1 MIIIDFQLPQS
12 IFNEYK
18 NHNIAEES
26 AAVIEETFFLA
37 PIRMQVNGVELL
49 QSEYRSIDNQ
59 IIIIPWLDVP
69 LLGFAMDGQR
79 KIEKACAGEWVR
91 FDLPDVGGFLDFSPE
106 SENSL
111 QITSDL
117 GQVSVHVNHNELMGE
132 FLVFVQRVKDS
143 IRQAVP
149 DILHHPILGKW
160 IRS

>member
-59 IIIIPWLDVP
+59 IIIIPWLVCSASKALP
-69 LLGFAMDGQR
+69 WMDKG
-79 KIEKACAGEWVR
+79 KSKKACAGEWVR

-106 SENSL
+106 SEKLSADNIRFRPSICAC
-111 QITSDL
+111 QSQRID
-117 GQVSVHVNHNELMGE
+117 GRVSGICPTCK
-132 FLVFVQRVKDS
+132 R
-143 IRQAVP
+143 
-149 DILHHPILGKW
+149 
-160 IRS
+160 